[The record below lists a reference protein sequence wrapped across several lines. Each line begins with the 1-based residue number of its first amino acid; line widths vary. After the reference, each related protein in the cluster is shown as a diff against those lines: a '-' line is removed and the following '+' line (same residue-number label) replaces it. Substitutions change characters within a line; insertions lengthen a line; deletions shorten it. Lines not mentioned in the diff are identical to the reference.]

1 MIGNPS
7 NEFTANRRMS
17 ERRESEDE
25 MRELS
30 GDMFVVEGGKGNN
43 ERGDEEVRVES
54 EKGLKE
60 VRDGEGARELGE
72 SVGDMD
78 GWGERIGDKV
88 GEAHE
93 AEGATFIVRLKVQRR
108 SMALRA

>member
-1 MIGNPS
+1 MQLRGSPTQSSGSDAIGNPS
-7 NEFTANRRMS
+7 DELGAKGRISGGR
-17 ERRESEDE
+17 EREDE

-30 GDMFVVEGGKGNN
+30 GDRLVVEGGEGGE
-43 ERGDEEVRVES
+43 ERGEEEVRVES

-88 GEAHE
+88 GSAK
-93 AEGATFIVRLKVQRR
+93 R
-108 SMALRA
+108 